1 MANQIPSHT
10 FTKIHLKA
18 LHTNK
23 FKILLF
29 SFLSAFISLTAQSQ
43 IAKDSLTINSN
54 NSIVNS
60 ESTIQEN
67 DSIPSDSLQLKSGI
81 NSKVTYKA
89 KDEVSLKNRLKKIF
103 MKNEAEV
110 YYEDMQISSGV
121 IELNYGTDRVNAGRL
136 IDTSG
141 NFEQNPVFKQGQ
153 NVVEPDS
160 IIFNTVSKK
169 ALIFNSKTEQ
179 SGGTVIANTT
189 KKENDS
195 VYFIRK
201 GKFTTSENLDDPE
214 YYILMRKA
222 KIVPNKKVVTG
233 FSNMYIYDVPTPIAL
248 PFAYFPL
255 TNTRKSGVIFP
266 SFGEANSDRGYAV
279 QNGGY
284 YLVINDN
291 FDLALM
297 GDIYTNGSFGFRAEN
312 TYAVRYKYRGNL
324 SFRFESLISSEK
336 GFPDY
341 SKSKI
346 YNLRWSHSKDGKS
359 NPGSRFSASVNLGSS
374 NYYQESINQLNVSN
388 FLNNTLASSISY
400 SKTFQG
406 EPQVNLSVTAS
417 HSQNTNTEQITMSLP
432 TFQGSMGR
440 IFPFAPKTGS
450 KKGIIQNVNFQYN
463 MRAENRIQTT
473 DSLFFKS
480 EMFETAKIGARHS
493 IPLSTNFKLFKH
505 LSFTAS
511 TNFEENWT
519 MNTVKKYYDQEN
531 NVVITEDLNKF
542 DRFNTYNFSTS
553 LGTTVYGMFPF
564 KNADN
569 NPKIQAIRHVMRPSI
584 SYSINPSFERYYDTY
599 EVISADGLTTDQVEY
614 TRFENSLY
622 GAPNK
627 NYSNTLGFS
636 LSNNIEAKVRDDKS
650 SKEGSKKVM
659 LLNALNFSTGY
670 NIAAD
675 SLNLS
680 PVRMSGGTSV
690 LKNKMSINF
699 GATFDPYALDR
710 NNRKIDKL
718 NIDNGGSLVRLT
730 SGNINMSYSLNSE
743 TFKSNKEDDSEKRA
757 INESVRSGGRA
768 DDLFGKPQNFADRML
783 TGSEE
788 TKENNNSF
796 YNYKIPWS
804 LRLAYAVN
812 YSNTQRQ
819 NEIASHSLMFSG
831 DIEFSPRWTVG
842 ASSGYDFKNQG
853 FTYTQLRFERDLLSW
868 RMNFSWIPFSSRS
881 SWNFFIGIK
890 SSLLKDL
897 KYDKRKQADKTL

>member
-1 MANQIPSHT
+1 
-10 FTKIHLKA
+10 
-18 LHTNK
+18 
-23 FKILLF
+23 
-29 SFLSAFISLTAQSQ
+29 
-43 IAKDSLTINSN
+43 
-54 NSIVNS
+54 
-60 ESTIQEN
+60 
-67 DSIPSDSLQLKSGI
+67 
-81 NSKVTYKA
+81 
-89 KDEVSLKNRLKKIF
+89 
-103 MKNEAEV
+103 
-110 YYEDMQISSGV
+110 
-121 IELNYGTDRVNAGRL
+121 
-136 IDTSG
+136 
-141 NFEQNPVFKQGQ
+141 
-153 NVVEPDS
+153 
-160 IIFNTVSKK
+160 
-169 ALIFNSKTEQ
+169 
-179 SGGTVIANTT
+179 
-189 KKENDS
+189 
-195 VYFIRK
+195 
-201 GKFTTSENLDDPE
+201 
-214 YYILMRKA
+214 
-222 KIVPNKKVVTG
+222 
-233 FSNMYIYDVPTPIAL
+233 
-248 PFAYFPL
+248 
-255 TNTRKSGVIFP
+255 
-266 SFGEANSDRGYAV
+266 
-279 QNGGY
+279 
-284 YLVINDN
+284 
-291 FDLALM
+291 
-297 GDIYTNGSFGFRAEN
+297 
-312 TYAVRYKYRGNL
+312 
-324 SFRFESLISSEK
+324 
-336 GFPDY
+336 
-341 SKSKI
+341 
-346 YNLRWSHSKDGKS
+346 
-359 NPGSRFSASVNLGSS
+359 
-374 NYYQESINQLNVSN
+374 
-388 FLNNTLASSISY
+388 
-400 SKTFQG
+400 
-406 EPQVNLSVTAS
+406 
-417 HSQNTNTEQITMSLP
+417 
-432 TFQGSMGR
+432 
-440 IFPFAPKTGS
+440 
-450 KKGIIQNVNFQYN
+450 
-463 MRAENRIQTT
+463 
-473 DSLFFKS
+473 
-480 EMFETAKIGARHS
+480 
-493 IPLSTNFKLFKH
+493 
-505 LSFTAS
+505 
-511 TNFEENWT
+511 

-599 EVISADGLTTDQVEY
+599 EVISADGITTDQVEY

-627 NYSNTLGFS
+627 NYSNTIGFS

-650 SKEGSKKVM
+650 SKEGSRKVM
-659 LLNALNFSTGY
+659 ILNALNFSTGY

-680 PVRMSGGTSV
+680 PIRMSGGTSI

-730 SGNINMSYSLNSE
+730 SGNINMSYSLSSE
-743 TFKSNKEDDSEKRA
+743 TFKSNNEDDSEQRA

-768 DDLFGKPQNFADRML
+768 DDLFGKPQDFADRVL

-788 TKENNNSF
+788 TKDDDNSF

-831 DIEFSPRWTVG
+831 DIELSPRWTVG

>member
-1 MANQIPSHT
+1 
-10 FTKIHLKA
+10 
-18 LHTNK
+18 
-23 FKILLF
+23 
-29 SFLSAFISLTAQSQ
+29 
-43 IAKDSLTINSN
+43 
-54 NSIVNS
+54 
-60 ESTIQEN
+60 
-67 DSIPSDSLQLKSGI
+67 
-81 NSKVTYKA
+81 
-89 KDEVSLKNRLKKIF
+89 
-103 MKNEAEV
+103 
-110 YYEDMQISSGV
+110 
-121 IELNYGTDRVNAGRL
+121 
-136 IDTSG
+136 
-141 NFEQNPVFKQGQ
+141 
-153 NVVEPDS
+153 
-160 IIFNTVSKK
+160 
-169 ALIFNSKTEQ
+169 
-179 SGGTVIANTT
+179 
-189 KKENDS
+189 
-195 VYFIRK
+195 
-201 GKFTTSENLDDPE
+201 
-214 YYILMRKA
+214 
-222 KIVPNKKVVTG
+222 
-233 FSNMYIYDVPTPIAL
+233 
-248 PFAYFPL
+248 
-255 TNTRKSGVIFP
+255 
-266 SFGEANSDRGYAV
+266 
-279 QNGGY
+279 
-284 YLVINDN
+284 
-291 FDLALM
+291 
-297 GDIYTNGSFGFRAEN
+297 
-312 TYAVRYKYRGNL
+312 
-324 SFRFESLISSEK
+324 
-336 GFPDY
+336 
-341 SKSKI
+341 
-346 YNLRWSHSKDGKS
+346 
-359 NPGSRFSASVNLGSS
+359 
-374 NYYQESINQLNVSN
+374 
-388 FLNNTLASSISY
+388 
-400 SKTFQG
+400 
-406 EPQVNLSVTAS
+406 
-417 HSQNTNTEQITMSLP
+417 MSLP

-480 EMFETAKIGARHS
+480 EMFETAKIGAKHS

-505 LSFTAS
+505 LSFSAS

-627 NYSNTLGFS
+627 NYSNTIGFS

-650 SKEGSKKVM
+650 SKEGSRKVM
-659 LLNALNFSTGY
+659 ILNALNFSTGY

-680 PVRMSGGTSV
+680 PIRMSGGTSI

-730 SGNINMSYSLNSE
+730 SGNINMSYSLSSE
-743 TFKSNKEDDSEKRA
+743 TFKSNNEDDSEQRA

-768 DDLFGKPQNFADRML
+768 DDLFGKPQDFADRVL

-788 TKENNNSF
+788 TKEDDNSF

-831 DIEFSPRWTVG
+831 DIEFSQDG
-842 ASSGYDFKNQG
+842 
-853 FTYTQLRFERDLLSW
+853 LLV
-868 RMNFSWIPFSSRS
+868 
-881 SWNFFIGIK
+881 
-890 SSLLKDL
+890 LLLVMTL
-897 KYDKRKQADKTL
+897 KI